1 MAHLDELRRD
11 VGSELHLDRHDVGHD
26 VGGRRGDV
34 LLEVDDLQLD
44 LAQTAALEP
53 ARLERLPVEELL
65 ARVHQLHV
73 GHGDLEVLLA
83 HRLDLGDHGGEGEA
97 SGVRE
102 TLRHDNETDVQLRL
116 PGRRFWYCIRGLWCC
131 LRGLRR
137 RLRGPGRCS
146 RCLGIGRLS
155 RHRLSWRRFR
165 LVAHVLLLGSA
176 ERAETPSN
184 DFVG

>member
-1 MAHLDELRRD
+1 M
-11 VGSELHLDRHDVGHD
+11 
-26 VGGRRGDV
+26 

-53 ARLERLPVEELL
+53 ARLERLPVKELL
-65 ARVHQLHV
+65 ACVHQLHV

-83 HRLDLGDHGGEGEA
+83 HRLDLADHGGECEA

-131 LRGLRR
+131 LPGLRR
-137 RLRGPGRCS
+137 CLRSLGRCTRRRWRGLLRRCS
-146 RCLGIGRLS
+146 RCLGIGRFS
-155 RHRLSWRRFR
+155 RHRRRFR
-165 LVAHVLLLGSA
+165 VVAHGA
-176 ERAETPSN
+176 
-184 DFVG
+184 